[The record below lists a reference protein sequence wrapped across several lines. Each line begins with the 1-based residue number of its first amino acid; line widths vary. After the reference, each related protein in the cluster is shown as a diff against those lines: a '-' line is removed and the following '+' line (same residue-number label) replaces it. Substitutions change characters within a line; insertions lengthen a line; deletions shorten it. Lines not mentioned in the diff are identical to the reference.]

1 MYLYIVE
8 RKRAIIINYHRCR
21 VTLRTVTVKRREKEE
36 KKNRV
41 RCKPFEYTRNTGGG
55 EGKTNENRRRDRVV
69 RNVVF
74 LFFFFI
80 WGRPRDRIRTS
91 QEGGRRGARVFGQN
105 TRRCRARA
113 RFLTGRLPPG

>member
-55 EGKTNENRRRDRVV
+55 GRGKPTKIDDATVSSV
-69 RNVVF
+69 M
-74 LFFFFI
+74 
-80 WGRPRDRIRTS
+80 
-91 QEGGRRGARVFGQN
+91 
-105 TRRCRARA
+105 
-113 RFLTGRLPPG
+113 